1 MKLRVLLIASAF
13 LVAGGTA
20 MAFANNWG
28 GQELASP
35 IVTSEAKQ
43 DTQLW
48 PVDTMAVVAIG
59 VVGLGAARRH
69 LSSAK

>member
-1 MKLRVLLIASAF
+1 MKLRVVLIAAAF
-13 LVAGGTA
+13 LAAGGTA

-28 GQELASP
+28 GQDLAP
-35 IVTSEAKQ
+35 PMVASEAKE

-48 PVDTMAVVAIG
+48 PVDTMAVMAIG

-69 LSSAK
+69 LSTAK